1 MFTRLTNFL
10 EVNQILYPRQ
20 YGFRPGFSTTFSLID
35 ITETIRNSIDQKKFG
50 CGIFLD
56 LKKAFDTVNHDMLL
70 TKLEHYGIRDISLN
84 WFKSYL
90 SDRKQ
95 FVHINGQNSS
105 LCDIVCGVPQ
115 GSVLGPLL
123 FLLYVNDLPNI
134 SKKLNFFLFA
144 DDTNIYLDSFNL
156 YSLQTTVNKELSKL
170 YDWLCINRLSLN
182 ISKTNFVI
190 FKPPNKPTTTVT
202 ILIDK
207 IAIKEESFVKYLG
220 IYIDSKLTFKFHIE
234 ELKKKVSRSIG
245 IICKLKPFVSTK
257 LLINIYYAIVYPFL
271 LYGIVIWGNS
281 SKYLLNSIHLLQKR
295 FVRNITNNFGSWNHT
310 APLFSLL
317 NILTIFDIYKL
328 QLGLLIHDYKNSY
341 GPVLNIIKFNDVSSV
356 HNYNTRSALRGDIYI
371 NNVRT
376 TQYALVYQS

>member
-1 MFTRLTNFL
+1 MDDTKSSGPNSIPIKLLKIGKDTLSTQLCNIYNLSFQQGVFPSKNKIAKIIPVFKSGSKDDINNYRPISLLSTFSKIHEKLIFTRLTNFL

-156 YSLQTTVNKELSKL
+156 YSLQTIVNKELSKL

-190 FKPPNKPTTTVT
+190 FNPPNKPTSTVT
-202 ILIDK
+202 ILINK

-220 IYIDSKLTFKFHIE
+220 IFIDSKLTFKFHIE
-234 ELKKKVSRSIG
+234 ELKKKFLDPLVSS
-245 IICKLKPFVSTK
+245 
-257 LLINIYYAIVYPFL
+257 A
-271 LYGIVIWGNS
+271 NS
-281 SKYLLNSIHLLQKR
+281 N
-295 FVRNITNNFGSWNHT
+295 
-310 APLFSLL
+310 PLF
-317 NILTIFDIYKL
+317 
-328 QLGLLIHDYKNSY
+328 QQ
-341 GPVLNIIKFNDVSSV
+341 
-356 HNYNTRSALRGDIYI
+356 NYS
-371 NNVRT
+371 
-376 TQYALVYQS
+376 